1 VPLAVKL
8 LPFYENPQVMKYKPL
23 MLKLF
28 LRPLFV
34 MLLVVATTTVS
45 GQQVLKLDLRAA
57 VDTALLHN
65 NKIKQYQQVVQ
76 QKNYLNKAAVG
87 NFLPSIDLAGGYTY
101 MSQNPEINMDQ
112 VKGSIDDIAGK
123 YGAGI
128 ASQLGLSPEVQQQ
141 VYQTVVDAASQVPAY
156 NVVIDQQQ
164 YPSLNVVA
172 LQPIFLGGKIIAGK
186 RFAEAELEYANQ
198 DLVQVSNE
206 IIRETIERYYGVVL
220 LNQVII
226 TRKEVLAGMK
236 KHEQQAIRAIE
247 IGVIPAHEVLRAQ
260 VAVANAERDLADDE
274 NKLELAKMALKTSM
288 GLDQSFQI
296 EATDKFEYKMH
307 PVELANLE
315 SEARLNQPIF
325 KMIEQKKVMVDQQ
338 HALDISEFL
347 PQVVAYGEYS
357 WFREEYPVIMPP
369 YIVGVQAKVN
379 LFHGLKKYN
388 NLKATQFLSKE
399 VEAAR
404 QYANGQVELWV
415 NKSYREVLNKEERY
429 VKMKPT
435 VELAAKN
442 LEINEKRFQEGLSK
456 SIDVI
461 DARLLYEG
469 MVVERLK
476 SLYDYYIALSDLYL
490 ATGNP
495 DKVVTLLNN

>member
-1 VPLAVKL
+1 
-8 LPFYENPQVMKYKPL
+8 MKHKPL
-23 MLKLF
+23 MTNQLF
-28 LRPLFV
+28 PI
-34 MLLVVATTTVS
+34 LLVVALLFGTNPAKS
-45 GQQVLKLDLRAA
+45 QQVLQLNLRSA
-57 VDTALLHN
+57 VDSALHN
-65 NKIKQYQQVVQ
+65 NSRIKQYQQVVH

-101 MSQNPEINMDQ
+101 MTANPEVNMSQ

-123 YGAGI
+123 YGAGV
-128 ASQLGLSPEVQQQ
+128 AEQLGLSPEVQAQ
-141 VYQTVVDAASQVPAY
+141 VYQTVVDAAGKVPAY

-164 YPSLNVVA
+164 YPSLNVMA

-186 RFAEAELEYANQ
+186 RFAAAELEYANQ
-198 DLVQVSNE
+198 DLTQVSNE

-220 LNQVII
+220 LEQVIV

-236 KHEQQAIRAIE
+236 KHQKQAERAIE
-247 IGVIPAHEVLRAQ
+247 IGVIPAHELLRAQ

-274 NKLELAKMALKTSM
+274 NKLALARMALKTSL
-288 GLDQSFQI
+288 GLNQSYQI
-296 EATDKFEYKMH
+296 QTTDKFEYKMH
-307 PVELANLE
+307 PMELSALE
-315 SEARLNQPIF
+315 TEARNSQPIF
-325 KMIEQKKVMVDQQ
+325 KMIEQKKMMVDQQ

-347 PQVVAYGEYS
+347 PQVAAWGEYG
-357 WFREEYPVIMPP
+357 WFREEYPIIMPP
-369 YIVGVQAKVN
+369 AMIGIQAKVN
-379 LFHGLKKYN
+379 LFHGLKKFN
-388 NLKATQFLSKE
+388 NLKATEYLSRE
-399 VEAAR
+399 VEAAQ
-404 QYANGQVELWV
+404 QYATSQVELWV
-415 NKSYREVLNKEERY
+415 NKSYLEVLNKEERY

-435 VELAAKN
+435 VDLASKN

-476 SLYDYYIALSDLYL
+476 SLYDYYIALADLYL

-495 DKVVTLLNN
+495 DKAVTLLNN

>member
-1 VPLAVKL
+1 
-8 LPFYENPQVMKYKPL
+8 MKYKPL
-23 MLKLF
+23 IQYQFFRKLF
-28 LRPLFV
+28 FV
-34 MLLVVATTTVS
+34 IFFLGSISLS
-45 GQQVLKLDLRAA
+45 GQQVIKLDLRSA
-57 VDTALLHN
+57 VDSALNNN

-112 VKGSIDDIAGK
+112 VKGSIDNIAGK

-128 ASQLGLSPEVQQQ
+128 AGQLGLSPEVQQQ
-141 VYQTVVDAASQVPAY
+141 VYQTVVDAASKVPAY
-156 NVVIDQQQ
+156 NVVVDQQQ

-186 RFAEAELEYANQ
+186 RYAAAELEYANQ

-206 IIRETIERYYGVVL
+206 IIRETVERYYGVVL
-220 LNQVII
+220 LQQVIL

-236 KHEQQAIRAIE
+236 KHESQAVRAIE
-247 IGVIPAHEVLRAQ
+247 IGVIPAHELLRAQ
-260 VAVANAERDLADDE
+260 VAVANAERDLSDDE
-274 NKLELAKMALKTSM
+274 NKLALAQMALKTSLGM
-288 GLDQSFQI
+288 DQSFQI
-296 EATDKFEYKMH
+296 ETSDKFEYKMH
-307 PVELANLE
+307 PVELTSLE
-315 SEARLNQPIF
+315 SEARQNQPIF

-338 HALDISEFL
+338 HALDVSEFL
-347 PQVVAYGEYS
+347 PQIVAWGEYG

-369 YIVGVQAKVN
+369 YMIGIQAKVN

-388 NLKATQFLSKE
+388 NLKATQYLSKE
-399 VEAAR
+399 VEAA
-404 QYANGQVELWV
+404 QKYASSQVDLWV

-435 VELAAKN
+435 VELASKN
-442 LEINEKRFQEGLSK
+442 LDINEKRFQEGLSK

-476 SLYDYYIALSDLYL
+476 SLYDYYIALADLYL